1 MDSMTFGKTMPV
13 ADLPEEATKQKQV
26 NSIPDL
32 DTLIQNSKLNHAIN
46 DIISY
51 LDIYN
56 EIFNEAYQDL
66 RYFNDYIKYDKLY
79 ESEKRRFRTYIASL
93 KTTMEEVDKTGNELE
108 KIAAQIPVDNIKANE
123 LINRLKNECIRVG
136 TRGIIAII
144 SMENFVNNGSK
155 TNNNLRHVQIKF
167 EEANDFD
174 QKNDPE

>member
-26 NSIPDL
+26 KSIPNL
-32 DTLIQNSKLNHAIN
+32 DTLIQNNKLNHAIEE
-46 DIISY
+46 IISY

-66 RYFNDYIKYDKLY
+66 RYFNDYIKYRELY
-79 ESEKRRFRTYIASL
+79 ESEKRRFRIYIASL

-108 KIAAQIPVDNIKANE
+108 KIAAQIPVNNIKANE
-123 LINRLKNECIRVG
+123 LINRLKNECVRVG

-167 EEANDFD
+167 EEASGFD
-174 QKNDPE
+174 PNDPE

>member
-1 MDSMTFGKTMPV
+1 MDNMTFGKTMPV
-13 ADLPEEATKQKQV
+13 PDLPEEVTKQKQATFPP
-26 NSIPDL
+26 NL
-32 DTLIQNSKLNHAIN
+32 DVMIQNSKLDHAIE

-56 EIFNEAYQDL
+56 EIFNEAYRDL
-66 RYFNDYIKYDKLY
+66 RFYSDYIKYDKLY

-108 KIAAQIPVDNIKANE
+108 KIATQIPVDNIKANE
-123 LINRLKNECIRVG
+123 LINRLKNECVRVG

-144 SMENFVNNGSK
+144 SMENFANNGSK

>member
-66 RYFNDYIKYDKLY
+66 RFFLDYIKYYNVNK
-79 ESEKRRFRTYIASL
+79 SQKAHFHTYIDSL
-93 KTTMEEVDKTGNELE
+93 KTTMRDVERTANDLE
-108 KIAAQIPVDNIKANE
+108 KIAVQIPVDNIKANE
-123 LINRLKNECIRVG
+123 LINRLRNEYVRVR
-136 TRGIIAII
+136 TRGGIAIN
-144 SMENFVNNGSK
+144 SME
-155 TNNNLRHVQIKF
+155 KF
-167 EEANDFD
+167 A
-174 QKNDPE
+174 KDPE

>member
-13 ADLPEEATKQKQV
+13 PDLPEEVNKQKQV
-26 NSIPDL
+26 KSIPNL
-32 DTLIQNSKLNHAIN
+32 DTLIQNNKLNHAIEE
-46 DIISY
+46 IISY

-79 ESEKRRFRTYIASL
+79 ESEKRRFRIYIASL

-123 LINRLKNECIRVG
+123 LINRLKNECVRVG

-144 SMENFVNNGSK
+144 SMENFVNNGPK
-155 TNNNLRHVQIKF
+155 TNNDLRQVQIKF

-174 QKNDPE
+174 PK

>member
-26 NSIPDL
+26 KSIPNF
-32 DTLIQNSKLNHAIN
+32 DTLIQNNKLNHAIEE
-46 DIISY
+46 IISY

-66 RYFNDYIKYDKLY
+66 RFFFDYLKYYNANKSQKAYFH
-79 ESEKRRFRTYIASL
+79 TYIASL

-123 LINRLKNECIRVG
+123 LINRLKNECVRVR
-136 TRGIIAII
+136 TRGIIAIDA
-144 SMENFVNNGSK
+144 MENYAK
-155 TNNNLRHVQIKF
+155 
-167 EEANDFD
+167 
-174 QKNDPE
+174 DPE

>member
-1 MDSMTFGKTMPV
+1 MDSMAFGKTMPV

-26 NSIPDL
+26 KSIPDH
-32 DTLIQNSKLNHAIN
+32 DTMIRNSKMNHAIEE
-46 DIISY
+46 IISY

-66 RYFNDYIKYDKLY
+66 RYFNDYIKYHELY
-79 ESEKRRFRTYIASL
+79 ESEKRRFYTYIASL
-93 KTTMEEVDKTGNELE
+93 KTTMEEVDKTGNELD
-108 KIAAQIPVDNIKANE
+108 KIASQIPVDNIKANE
-123 LINRLKNECIRVG
+123 LINRLKNECVRVG

-144 SMENFVNNGSK
+144 SMESFTNNGSK
-155 TNNNLRHVQIKF
+155 AINSLRHVQIKF